1 MSNILIQTL
10 CQQWEK
16 DQRGEPFAT
25 ARNQVPSTALAN
37 PDNLNKLIIDNGITV
52 FVEQRGEHRSTSV
65 YPRSRFEINTVPA
78 MGAQVDRLL
87 IYRDKP
93 GWICFRLDGEF
104 KQWNLQDGWAQLE
117 YQHRYR
123 VEDTQGGKEVIY
135 WLYERVVIN
144 VALITSDSVL
154 NNTSDKND
162 NSPELNSFL
171 SNPGLTVTLPD
182 QL

>member
-1 MSNILIQTL
+1 MSKILIQTL

-25 ARNQVPSTALAN
+25 ARNQVPTTALVN
-37 PDNLNKLIIDNGITV
+37 PDNLEQSEIDDGIKIV
-52 FVEQRGEHRSTSV
+52 LEQRGEHRTTSV
-65 YPRSRFEINTVPA
+65 YPKSRFEFKAVPA
-78 MGAQVDRLL
+78 MGTQLDRLL

-123 VEDTQGGKEVIY
+123 VEDLQDGKEVIY

-144 VALITSDSVL
+144 VALVTSTAEL
-154 NNTSDKND
+154 NNTSDKD
-162 NSPELNSFL
+162 DKCPELNSFL
-171 SNPGLTVTLPD
+171 SSPGLAVTLAD
-182 QL
+182 QF